1 MKYGIATFPTDSTTP
16 PGALARLVEER
27 GFESLW
33 LAEHTHIPAS
43 RLSPVPGGGE
53 LPPYYHE
60 VMDPFV
66 SLAAAAEAT
75 TELKLAT
82 GICLV
87 VQRDPFT
94 LAKEVAT
101 LDRVSKGRFLF
112 GVGAGWNREGMEDH
126 GTDFGRRFGL
136 MRERIEAMKAIW
148 SEERAEYHG
157 KQVDFDPILPGPR
170 PVQQPH
176 PPIHVGGAWPQ
187 GARRAIRYGDGWIPL
202 AEREQDPAAL
212 ASEFR
217 RMAEDAGRR
226 PDELELSAYG
236 LILPEPDALKRLA
249 DAGYDRAVLGLMP
262 GGDDVTIPMLDELA
276 KRVAAA
282 R

>member
-1 MKYGIATFPTDSTTP
+1 MKYGIATFPTDATTP
-16 PGALARLVEER
+16 PGALARMVEER

-33 LAEHTHIPAS
+33 LSEHTHIPAS
-43 RLSPVPGGGE
+43 RRSPFPGGGD

-75 TELKLAT
+75 STLKLGT

-101 LDRVSKGRFLF
+101 LDRVSQGRFLF
-112 GVGAGWNREGMEDH
+112 GVGAGWNREEMEDH

-136 MRERIEAMKAIW
+136 MRERIEAMKRIW
-148 SEERAEYHG
+148 SDERAEYHG

-202 AEREQDPAAL
+202 TAREADPVAL
-212 ASEFR
+212 AAEFR
-217 RMAEDAGRR
+217 KLVDEAGRKA
-226 PDELELSAYG
+226 DDLELTAYG
-236 LILPEPDALKRLA
+236 LVLPEPDALKRLA

-276 KRVAAA
+276 KRV
-282 R
+282 RV